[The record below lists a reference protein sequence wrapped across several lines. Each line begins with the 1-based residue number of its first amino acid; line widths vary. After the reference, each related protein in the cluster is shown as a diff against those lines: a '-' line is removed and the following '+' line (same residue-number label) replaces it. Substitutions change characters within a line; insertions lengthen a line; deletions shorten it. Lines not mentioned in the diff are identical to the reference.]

1 MRQAWRKEK
10 SRVTRSSRQITSPG
24 FFQGLGNRLRL
35 IARLMADRRVSPLLK
50 LIPVASLV
58 YLVVPT
64 DLLPII
70 PLDDAAVLWL
80 GSYLFVEMC
89 PQEVVKEHWD
99 KILAASNVLDP
110 SSEVPEASS
119 ASPEIIDAEFTEI
132 DPPHSSE

>member
-1 MRQAWRKEK
+1 M
-10 SRVTRSSRQITSPG
+10 TRSSRQITSPG

-89 PQEVVKEHWD
+89 PQEVVREHWE

-110 SSEVPEASS
+110 SSEVSEPSS

-132 DPPHSSE
+132 DSPHSSE

>member
-1 MRQAWRKEK
+1 
-10 SRVTRSSRQITSPG
+10 
-24 FFQGLGNRLRL
+24 
-35 IARLMADRRVSPLLK
+35 MADRRVSPLLK

>member
-1 MRQAWRKEK
+1 M
-10 SRVTRSSRQITSPG
+10 TRSSRQITSPG

-89 PQEVVKEHWD
+89 PQEVVREHWE
-99 KILAASNVLDP
+99 KILAASNVFDP
-110 SSEVPEASS
+110 SSEVSEPSS

-132 DPPHSSE
+132 DSPHSSE

>member
-1 MRQAWRKEK
+1 M
-10 SRVTRSSRQITSPG
+10 SRSSRQITSPG

-35 IARLMADRRVSPLLK
+35 IARLMADQRVSPLLK

-64 DLLPII
+64 DLLPIV

-80 GSYLFVEMC
+80 GSYLFVELC

-99 KILAASNVLDP
+99 KILAASNVMDP
-110 SSEVPEASS
+110 SSEAPETPS
-119 ASPEIIDAEFTEI
+119 AGPEIIDAEFTEI
-132 DPPHSSE
+132 DSPHPPE

>member
-1 MRQAWRKEK
+1 M
-10 SRVTRSSRQITSPG
+10 TRSSRQITSPG

-110 SSEVPEASS
+110 SSEAPETSS
-119 ASPEIIDAEFTEI
+119 DSPEVIDAEFIEI
-132 DPPHSSE
+132 DSPHSSE

>member
-99 KILAASNVLDP
+99 KILATSNVLDP
-110 SSEVPEASS
+110 SSEAPETSS
-119 ASPEIIDAEFTEI
+119 DSPEVIDAEFIEI
-132 DPPHSSE
+132 DSPHSSE

>member
-99 KILAASNVLDP
+99 KILAVSNVLDP
-110 SSEVPEASS
+110 SSEAPETSS
-119 ASPEIIDAEFTEI
+119 DSPEVIDAEFIEI